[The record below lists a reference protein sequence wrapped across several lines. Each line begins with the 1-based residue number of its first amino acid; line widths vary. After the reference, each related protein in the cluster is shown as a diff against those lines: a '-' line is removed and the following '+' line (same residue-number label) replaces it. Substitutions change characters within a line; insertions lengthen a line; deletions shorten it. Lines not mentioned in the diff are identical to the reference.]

1 MTLTNN
7 YAHAIMKQKKTKTDH
22 LPGISVF
29 VLLLIN
35 QALLRSHFKN
45 SSFVFHQDFQTFE
58 IIKALG
64 LRPHASISFL
74 MFVDPDETLTLVYE
88 ILCNLSPLF
97 KKSRYSSLSS
107 IHFQTHSIPQKNS
120 RSTKVFFFPVK
131 KNSLHFKWL
140 FQRRDFQ
147 LITN

>member
-45 SSFVFHQDFQTFE
+45 SSLVFHQDFQTFE
-58 IIKALG
+58 TIKALG

-88 ILCNLSPLF
+88 ILCNMSPLF

-120 RSTKVFFFPVK
+120 RSTKVFFSCK

>member
-45 SSFVFHQDFQTFE
+45 SSFLFHQDFQTFE
-58 IIKALG
+58 TIKALG

-88 ILCNLSPLF
+88 ILICHLCSKNQDIVLYHPYISRPTPSHKKILEAQKFLFSCKKKTPYILSGFF
-97 KKSRYSSLSS
+97 KGG
-107 IHFQTHSIPQKNS
+107 IFN
-120 RSTKVFFFPVK
+120 
-131 KNSLHFKWL
+131 
-140 FQRRDFQ
+140 
-147 LITN
+147 

>member
-7 YAHAIMKQKKTKTDH
+7 YGHAIMKQKKTKTDH

-29 VLLLIN
+29 VLLLTN

-45 SSFVFHQDFQTFE
+45 SSFMFHQDFQTFE

-97 KKSRYSSLSS
+97 KKSRYSSLSF

-120 RSTKVFFFPVK
+120 RSTKVFFSCK
-131 KNSLHFKWL
+131 KKK
-140 FQRRDFQ
+140 Q
-147 LITN
+147 LLTF

>member
-88 ILCNLSPLF
+88 ILCNMSPLF

-107 IHFQTHSIPQKNS
+107 IHFQTHSIPQKKFQKHKS
-120 RSTKVFFFPVK
+120 FFFPVK
-131 KNSLHFKWL
+131 KTPYILSGFFKGGI
-140 FQRRDFQ
+140 F
-147 LITN
+147 N